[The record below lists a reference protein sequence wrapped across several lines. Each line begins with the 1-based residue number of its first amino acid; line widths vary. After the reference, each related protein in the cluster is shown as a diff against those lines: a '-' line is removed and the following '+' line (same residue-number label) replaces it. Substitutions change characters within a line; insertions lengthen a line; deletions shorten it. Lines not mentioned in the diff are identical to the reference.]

1 MSKMLGLVNTLEI
14 DKTMPYL
21 DGYIFGLKDYSVN
34 FLNTYNLDELKDI
47 IIKLKENNKEIY
59 ISINKNLHNKE
70 IDNLRKKLI
79 EIDSLNINGIMY
91 ADNGFITLKK
101 ELNLKTNL
109 IWNQEHLTTS
119 YSSINTYK
127 EFGINSV
134 VISNDI
140 TFHEIKEIIDNTNS
154 KLYYMIFGY
163 LPMFISERNQIKNYE
178 KYFKLEGSTE
188 YNYFVNDNIKYPI
201 IDNSIGT
208 FAFSNLPVF
217 AYQES
222 LEIKDKIDYVILSDL
237 FIESGTYIKV
247 LDKVKNEKNIDLN
260 IETSS
265 NFLYKDTIY
274 KVK

>member
-1 MSKMLGLVNTLEI
+1 MSKMLGLVNTLKI
-14 DKTMPYL
+14 DNTLIYL

-34 FLNTYNLDELKDI
+34 FLNTYSLDELKKI
-47 IIKLKENNKEIY
+47 IKKLKENDKEIY

-70 IDNLRKKLI
+70 INELKKILI
-79 EIDSLNINGIMY
+79 EIDNLNINGIMY

-109 IWNQEHLTTS
+109 IWYQEHLTTS

-140 TFHEIKEIIDNTNS
+140 TIHEVKEIIDNTNS

-178 KYFKLEGSTE
+178 NYFKLNGSTD

-201 IDNSIGT
+201 IDSNLGT
-208 FAFSNLPVF
+208 FAFSSLPIF
-217 AYQES
+217 AYQEY

-237 FIESGTYIKV
+237 FIDNDTYIKV
-247 LDKVKNEKNIDLN
+247 LDKVKNEKNINLN
-260 IETSS
+260 IETSP
-265 NFLYKDTIY
+265 NFLYQDTIY

>member
-79 EIDSLNINGIMY
+79 EIDNLNINGIMY

-163 LPMFISERNQIKNYE
+163 LPMFISERNQIRNYE
-178 KYFKLEGSTE
+178 KYFKLEDSTE

-201 IDNSIGT
+201 IDNNIGT

-217 AYQES
+217 AYKEY

-260 IETSS
+260 IETSQ

>member
-1 MSKMLGLVNTLEI
+1 MSKLLGLVNTLEI
-14 DKTMPYL
+14 DKTLSYL

-34 FLNTYNLDELKDI
+34 FLNTYSLNELKKI
-47 IIKLKENNKEIY
+47 IKKLKENNKEIY

-70 IDNLRKKLI
+70 INTLRKILI
-79 EIDSLNINGIMY
+79 EIDDLNINGIMY

-101 ELNLKTNL
+101 ELDLKTNL
-109 IWNQEHLTTS
+109 IWYQEHLTTS

-127 EFGINSV
+127 EFGIDSV

-140 TFHEIKEIIDNTNS
+140 TFHEVKEIIDNTNS

-178 KYFKLEGSTE
+178 NYFKLQGSTE
-188 YNYFVNDNIKYPI
+188 YNYFVNDNIKYLI
-201 IDNSIGT
+201 IDNNLGT
-208 FAFSNLPVF
+208 FAFSSLPVF
-217 AYQES
+217 AYQEY

-237 FIESGTYIKV
+237 FIDCDTYIKV
-247 LDKVKNEKNIDLN
+247 LDKVKNERDIDLN
-260 IETSS
+260 IETSP
-265 NFLYKDTIY
+265 NFLYQDTIY

>member
-1 MSKMLGLVNTLEI
+1 MSKILGQVNTLEI
-14 DKTMPYL
+14 DKTLPYL

-34 FLNTYNLDELKDI
+34 FLNTYNLDELKDL
-47 IIKLKENNKEIY
+47 IIKLKEKNKEIY

-70 IDNLRKKLI
+70 INELRKILI
-79 EIDSLNINGIMY
+79 EIDNLNINGIMY

-109 IWNQEHLTTS
+109 IWYQEHLTTS

-127 EFGINSV
+127 EFGIDSV

-140 TFHEIKEIIDNTNS
+140 TIHEVKEIIDNTNS

-178 KYFKLEGSTE
+178 NYFKLQGSTE

-201 IDNSIGT
+201 IDNNLGT
-208 FAFSNLPVF
+208 FAFSSLPIF
-217 AYQES
+217 AYQEY

-237 FIESGTYIKV
+237 FIDNDTYIKV
-247 LDKVKNEKNIDLN
+247 LDKVKNEKNINLN
-260 IETSS
+260 IETSP
-265 NFLYKDTIY
+265 NFLYRDTIY

>member
-14 DKTMPYL
+14 DKTLPYL

-34 FLNTYNLDELKDI
+34 FLNTYNLEELKKV

-70 IDNLRKKLI
+70 IDNLKKILI
-79 EIDSLNINGIMY
+79 EIENLNINGIMY

-140 TFHEIKEIIDNTNS
+140 TFHEVKEIIDNTES
-154 KLYYMIFGY
+154 ISYYMIFGY
-163 LPMFISERNQIKNYE
+163 LPMFISERNQIRNYE
-178 KYFKLEGSTE
+178 NYFKLNGSTD

-201 IDNSIGT
+201 IDNNIGT
-208 FAFSNLPVF
+208 FAFSSLPVF
-217 AYQES
+217 AYKEY

-237 FIESGTYIKV
+237 FIDSDIYIKV
-247 LDKVKNEKNIDLN
+247 LDKVKYEKNVDLN
-260 IETSS
+260 IETSQ

>member
-1 MSKMLGLVNTLEI
+1 MSKMLGLVNTLKI
-14 DKTMPYL
+14 DNTLIYL
-21 DGYIFGLKDYSVN
+21 DGYIFGLKGYSVN
-34 FLNTYNLDELKDI
+34 FLNTYSLDELKKI
-47 IIKLKENNKEIY
+47 IKKLKENDKEIY

-70 IDNLRKKLI
+70 INELKKILI
-79 EIDSLNINGIMY
+79 EIDNLNINGIMY

-109 IWNQEHLTTS
+109 IWYQEHLTTS

-140 TFHEIKEIIDNTNS
+140 TIHEVKEIIDNTNS

-178 KYFKLEGSTE
+178 NYFKLNGSTD

-201 IDNSIGT
+201 IDSNLGT
-208 FAFSNLPVF
+208 FAFSSLPIF
-217 AYQES
+217 AYQEY

-237 FIESGTYIKV
+237 FIDNDTYIKV
-247 LDKVKNEKNIDLN
+247 LDKVKNEKNINLN

-265 NFLYKDTIY
+265 NFLYRDTIY

>member
-1 MSKMLGLVNTLEI
+1 MSKMLGLVNTLKI
-14 DKTMPYL
+14 DNTLIYL

-34 FLNTYNLDELKDI
+34 FLNTYSLDELKKI
-47 IIKLKENNKEIY
+47 IKKLKENNKEIY

-70 IDNLRKKLI
+70 INELKKILI
-79 EIDSLNINGIMY
+79 EIDNLNINGIMY

-101 ELNLKTNL
+101 ELNLKTDL
-109 IWNQEHLTTS
+109 IWYQEHLTTS

-140 TFHEIKEIIDNTNS
+140 TIHEVKEIIDNTNS

-178 KYFKLEGSTE
+178 NYFKLNGSTD

-201 IDNSIGT
+201 IDSNLGT
-208 FAFSNLPVF
+208 FAFSSLPIF
-217 AYQES
+217 AYQEY

-237 FIESGTYIKV
+237 FIDNDTYIKV
-247 LDKVKNEKNIDLN
+247 LDKVKNEKNINLN
-260 IETSS
+260 IETSP
-265 NFLYKDTIY
+265 NFLYRDTIY